1 MYINDLLHL
10 VPSAKAF
17 ADDITLTHKI
27 EPGGEAQAER
37 QLRATL
43 RRIADWGSKWQVK
56 FAPAKTQLLVVARTP
71 VDLQL
76 EFEGLKLTPREEV
89 EVLGLTYD
97 SRLTFRTHIQQL
109 ARAASRKLTS
119 LSRISWLMDSRGREV
134 LYKAQIRS
142 SLEYSCLTWGGAA
155 STHLALLDKIQERAW
170 RIITDRQPEHLPT
183 LQTLQHRRDVA
194 TTLYKIQQE
203 GVEHLRTLRQP
214 EREMTANT
222 RSAEADPTAS
232 GQLPQQFTHR
242 QQYKLFV
249 NQWLNNL

>member
-1 MYINDLLHL
+1 M
-10 VPSAKAF
+10 
-17 ADDITLTHKI
+17 
-27 EPGGEAQAER
+27 
-37 QLRATL
+37 
-43 RRIADWGSKWQVK
+43 
-56 FAPAKTQLLVVARTP
+56 
-71 VDLQL
+71 
-76 EFEGLKLTPREEV
+76 
-89 EVLGLTYD
+89 LGLTYD

-119 LSRISWLMDSRGREV
+119 LRRISWLMDSRGREV

-194 TTLYKIQQE
+194 GLTTLYKIQQE

-214 EREMTANT
+214 EREVTANT
-222 RSAEADPTAS
+222 RSAEAAPTALVVQRCRTTHYQRQFINTYVHIWNRLLAS